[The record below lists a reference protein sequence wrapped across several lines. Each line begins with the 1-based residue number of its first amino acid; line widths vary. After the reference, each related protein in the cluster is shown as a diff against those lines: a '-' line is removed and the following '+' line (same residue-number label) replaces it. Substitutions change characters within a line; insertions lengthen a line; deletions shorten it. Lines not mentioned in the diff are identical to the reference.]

1 MEGKVIA
8 ITGGASGICLAT
20 AQVLSSRGA
29 KISIC
34 DISDESLAKAKD
46 EIGGDTVDKFGSL
59 DGAANVAGTIGK
71 KHGQHSVDEEDEDMW
86 DLIVGVNLTHGVVAI
101 TKTAAIDSDPKAF
114 E

>member
-1 MEGKVIA
+1 MIA

-46 EIGGDTVDKFGSL
+46 EIGGDVLTCKVD
-59 DGAANVAGTIGK
+59 
-71 KHGQHSVDEEDEDMW
+71 
-86 DLIVGVNLTHGVVAI
+86 VGNLKEVQDWL
-101 TKTAAIDSDPKAF
+101 K
-114 E
+114 